1 VRSIVSLA
9 ASKARKVANEAG
21 REPLGKQGIRWA
33 MSYHEEQESIE
44 SLKVWWAKWGN
55 ATTWI
60 VLVVLLAAAA
70 WNGWNFWQRRQA
82 AEAAVLYDQVQQAVA
97 ANDKALV
104 SRVSADME
112 DKFGGTAYA
121 QMTALAA
128 AKALYAAGDSAGAK
142 AQLQW
147 AIDHAKDDEYKQ
159 IAKLRLSLVL
169 LDEKAYDAGLKVLDD
184 APMDAFKGLVS
195 DRRGDLLA
203 AQGKRDDARAAYK
216 VALDTLPATD
226 SSARQLVQFKLD
238 ALGG

>member
-1 VRSIVSLA
+1 
-9 ASKARKVANEAG
+9 
-21 REPLGKQGIRWA
+21 
-33 MSYHEEQESIE
+33 MSYHDEQESLE
-44 SLKVWWAKWGN
+44 NLKHWWAKWGN

-60 VLVVLLAAAA
+60 VLAALIVAA
-70 WNGWNFWQRRQA
+70 GYNGWNFWQRRQA
-82 AEAAVLYDQVQQAVA
+82 AEAAVLYDQVQQAVNT
-97 ANDKALV
+97 NDKAKIA
-104 SRVSADME
+104 RVAADME

-128 AKALYAAGDSAGAK
+128 GKALYTAGDAAAAK

-169 LDEKAYDAGLKVLDD
+169 LDEKAYDAGLKVLAD
-184 APMDAFKGLVS
+184 APLDAFKGVVS

-216 VALDTLPATD
+216 LALDALPSSDT
-226 SSARQLVQFKLD
+226 SARQLVQFKLD